1 MSSDM
6 TRHTAQASPDGWEV
20 SWLPGRVLSRDQAT
34 TAMVLTEAV
43 AQMQAEG
50 LSRVV
55 DHTHPMW
62 RFIDAWAA
70 ELGLSGP
77 DAVVRI
83 SEPAPTQPGET
94 GHGLADS
101 DPFDPGPVPDVVEPD
116 GRRRVTTLP
125 VTASVWLV
133 VTEDVG
139 NTGRTGLTAMTD
151 TGEAITAALD
161 ARAVDDLVAA
171 LTVAVP
177 VPYLPEAVGSVPAPA
192 GGGR

>member
-1 MSSDM
+1 MSQP
-6 TRHTAQASPDGWEV
+6 T
-20 SWLPGRVLSRDQAT
+20 
-34 TAMVLTEAV
+34 
-43 AQMQAEG
+43 
-50 LSRVV
+50 
-55 DHTHPMW
+55 
-62 RFIDAWAA
+62 
-70 ELGLSGP
+70 
-77 DAVVRI
+77 
-83 SEPAPTQPGET
+83 PAPVT
-94 GHGLADS
+94 GRRLVDV

-139 NTGRTGLTAMTD
+139 NTGRTGLTALTG

-171 LTVAVP
+171 LTAAVP
-177 VPYLPEAVGSVPAPA
+177 VPYLPEAVGGVPTPA